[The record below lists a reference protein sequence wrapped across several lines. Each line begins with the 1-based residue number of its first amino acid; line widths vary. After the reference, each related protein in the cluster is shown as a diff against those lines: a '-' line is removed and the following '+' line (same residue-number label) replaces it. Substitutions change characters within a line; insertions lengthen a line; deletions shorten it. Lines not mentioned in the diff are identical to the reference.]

1 MPGGGEAQGDDDD
14 ILGPLSD
21 HFDAGT
27 RCGYETSLGNS
38 VMRVVGPSLD
48 VAVPRPHVDSP
59 PRHEAPPPI
68 LAGSRDNE
76 TSPHVFETAAVGV
89 GAAPRW
95 A

>member
-59 PRHEAPPPI
+59 PRHVTRRLRPFWPGRATMK
-68 LAGSRDNE
+68 L
-76 TSPHVFETAAVGV
+76 
-89 GAAPRW
+89 PRTFL
-95 A
+95 